1 MKWEFVSADSAD
13 AADRLIAEILSRIRR
28 LASFPNQGHRRP
40 NLTAR
45 PMRFVRAHNYLIAYA
60 VHEKSLCVIRGHPWP
75 PRHGRHPLQPRIAL
89 HFPI

>member
-60 VHEKSLCVIRGHPWP
+60 VHKNRFASFAVI
-75 PRHGRHPLQPRIAL
+75 HGRRDPRVTAAIL
-89 HFPI
+89 RSRE